1 MTKPK
6 FLHEL
11 PIEQLKQMSQQDI
24 KQTIKAEQLYFRRI
38 GLKRSIT
45 LR

>member
-1 MTKPK
+1 MTKPN

-11 PIEQLKQMSQQDI
+11 PIEQLKQMSQEDI
-24 KQTIKAEQLYFRRI
+24 KQTIKAEQLIFDI
-38 GLKRSIT
+38 GPKRSIT

>member
-11 PIEQLKQMSQQDI
+11 PIEQLKQMSQEDI
-24 KQTIKAEQLYFRRI
+24 KQTIKAEQLYFRHRP
-38 GLKRSIT
+38 KKSIT